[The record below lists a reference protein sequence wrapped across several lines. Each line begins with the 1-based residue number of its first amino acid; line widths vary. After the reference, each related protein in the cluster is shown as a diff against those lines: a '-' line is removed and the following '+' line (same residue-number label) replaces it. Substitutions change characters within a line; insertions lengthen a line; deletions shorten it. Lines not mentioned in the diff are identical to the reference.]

1 MNTLSYCIWAATAA
15 YFCMNGGLLNSDTML
30 LALVGIIAG
39 FLVLCIPDG
48 LDGLDGLNDTNNNAR
63 K

>member
-30 LALVGIIAG
+30 LTLVGIIAG

-48 LDGLDGLNDTNNNAR
+48 LDGLDGMNDLSDR
-63 K
+63 KK

>member
-15 YFCMNGGLLNSDTML
+15 YFALNGGLLNSDTML
-30 LALVGIIAG
+30 LTLIGIIAG

-48 LDGLDGLNDTNNNAR
+48 LDGLDGMNDLSDR
-63 K
+63 KK

>member
-15 YFCMNGGLLNSDTML
+15 YFALNGGLLNSDTVL
-30 LALVGIIAG
+30 ITLIGIIAG

-48 LDGLDGLNDTNNNAR
+48 LDGLDGMSDTNNYE